1 LEALERAGIGTGV
14 LTPFDVLVSGAD
26 PAEVARQLAEI
37 DGVRSVVAP
46 DGPAWRLGETALV
59 AVLPDEEASST
70 NGRRLTERLRAEAD
84 SSEDSLGG
92 SVQIGGQPA
101 GSADGFEA
109 IYDNFPLMLVAITVV
124 TYVLLVRAFRS
135 LLLPLKAVILN
146 ALSIGAAYGVLV
158 LVWQN
163 GWGSELIW
171 GIEASGSITDWVPLM
186 AFSFLFGLSMD
197 YEVFIL
203 TRMREEYDAT
213 GSTDAAVVRGI
224 GRTARLVTAAALILT
239 LAFVA
244 MGSAPD
250 TTVKIMATGL
260 AAGIFLDATIVRALL
275 VPATVSLMGK
285 WNWWLPRW
293 LEWFAAKDEVSENR
307 RTAVTAGD

>member
-1 LEALERAGIGTGV
+1 M
-14 LTPFDVLVSGAD
+14 P
-26 PAEVARQLAEI
+26 
-37 DGVRSVVAP
+37 
-46 DGPAWRLGETALV
+46 
-59 AVLPDEEASST
+59 
-70 NGRRLTERLRAEAD
+70 
-84 SSEDSLGG
+84 
-92 SVQIGGQPA
+92 
-101 GSADGFEA
+101 
-109 IYDNFPLMLVAITVV
+109 
-124 TYVLLVRAFRS
+124 
-135 LLLPLKAVILN
+135 IL
-146 ALSIGAAYGVLV
+146 
-158 LVWQN
+158 
-163 GWGSELIW
+163 
-171 GIEASGSITDWVPLM
+171 

-224 GRTARLVTAAALILT
+224 GRTARLVTAAALILS

-293 LEWFAAKDEVSENR
+293 LEWFVAKDEGVGR
-307 RTAVTAGD
+307 RGVTVTAGD

>member
-1 LEALERAGIGTGV
+1 MGV
-14 LTPFDVLVSGAD
+14 LTPYEVLVEGDSQSDPVAVAD
-26 PAEVARQLAEI
+26 QLRDVDGVQLAT
-37 DGVRSVVAP
+37 AP
-46 DGPAWRLGETALV
+46 EGEMWRQGETALV
-59 AVLPDEEASST
+59 TVLPNADGNSAAGADT
-70 NGRRLTERLRAEAD
+70 LERVRGAAD
-84 SSEDSLGG
+84 DAAGSVLVGG
-92 SVQIGGQPA
+92 S
-101 GSADGFEA
+101 SATNTDLTEA
-109 IYDNFPLMLVAITVV
+109 IYDNFPLMLGLITIV
-124 TYVLLVRAFRS
+124 TYILLVRAFRS

-146 ALSIGAAYGVLV
+146 VISVGAAYGVMV
-158 LVWQN
+158 LVWQE
-163 GWGSELIW
+163 GYGSELIW
-171 GIEASGSITDWVPLM
+171 GIEASGAITAFVPIL

-285 WNWWLPRW
+285 WNWWLPGW
-293 LEWFAAKDEVSENR
+293 LERFAPDPGDRSREP
-307 RTAVTAGD
+307 AVGVAAD